1 VLSIGKLER
10 TNDHAHRGVNYY
22 LGRVAS
28 GIEDYYTGAG
38 EAPGQWIGAGAAELG
53 LEGQV
58 ESADLRSIT
67 EGATD
72 PRTGAYLLAGRPGAR
87 TVPGF
92 DHTYSAPKSVSLLYA
107 FGDDEVRRRVTAA
120 HDAAVKAA
128 VSDYLEAHA
137 LGARRGTDGVDKIG
151 TSGAI
156 AAAFRHRTSRAG
168 DPDLHTH
175 VLVANLVHGDD
186 GHWSALD
193 SSLLYTN
200 AKTGGYVYQAQLRQE
215 LTESLGVDWGPVTKG
230 QADIAG
236 VDRETIMAFS
246 ERRSEI
252 LGYMAERND
261 QGGRAAD
268 HAALITRRAKEYG
281 VDPTTLQERW
291 NDKARTVGFER
302 GDMDAVLGAATY
314 HGPGT
319 PERRKL
325 YDELAGPEGLT
336 AQSSTYARRDVVMG
350 IAQHLPHGA
359 SVRDIERWTDSY
371 LASGRAVVLADPLVD
386 RVRGNAI
393 RVRNSDRAGSETGA
407 APGQTRLFRVDRDEL
422 RYSTPELLGT
432 EQRIIDSALFR
443 RREEVGVVPVE
454 QLDEALAKRPSL
466 TEEQRAMV
474 ARLTA
479 SGAGVDVVAAAAG
492 SGKTYALDAARE
504 AWEASG
510 HRVVGAG
517 LAQRYGEELE
527 AQAGIRSW
535 TVDRMLLDLDDP
547 VHGGFGPNAVLVVDE
562 ANTLGTRKLA
572 ALLDHAERDGAK
584 VVLVGDPHQLQEI
597 DAGGAYRGLAAR
609 LDASELTLN
618 LRQRS
623 VWEQEALAEL
633 RSGDPDKAMAS
644 YVTHGAVVTA
654 ETAGAIRQRVVDDY
668 LAARECRDVS
678 GRPVSAA
685 MFAPRRADVEDLNR
699 RARGRL
705 AEAGE
710 LSGPEVTFGG
720 RAFQVGDRVMATKN
734 ARHLG
739 VSNGTRGDVV
749 AIDAGARTLTMHTSR
764 GTDVTLDRPYLE
776 SGHLMH
782 GYASTTHKV
791 EGMTVDA
798 AFFLGNASLYREMA
812 YTAMSRGRFENR
824 FYLVA
829 TDHLDTGH
837 GSVVAPGRDELLAEV
852 TRALH
857 RSGAEDLAVDT
868 ASEFGLAART
878 MAELYA
884 DREAIAERLAAAPR
898 SPARELSDL
907 ASVRRRLEEGLR
919 HAEHSVAE
927 GPASRRRGRR
937 AEPPL
942 ATAQA
947 RVADWK
953 ARLGEL
959 DGQEGELRQR
969 GERRQDFFDAHREDV
984 QRYAQV
990 SRVIDRRERKDI
1002 SRAVAAQ
1009 PAYLTNALGPRP
1021 DGREARGVWQ
1031 EGVGIIQRHR
1041 LRWEVADPER
1051 PLGAQPR
1058 SGSACAAHLD
1068 ASTQLQRATQELAR
1082 QSPARTPEPPARTRE
1097 LAREFRR
1104 SR

>member
-28 GIEDYYTGAG
+28 GVEDYYTGAG
-38 EAPGQWIGAGAAELG
+38 EAPGEWIGAGAAELG

-58 ESADLRSIT
+58 AGTDLRSIA
-67 EGATD
+67 EEATD
-72 PRTGAYLLAGRPGAR
+72 PRTGEYLLAGRPGAR

-92 DHTYSAPKSVSLLYA
+92 DHTYSAPKTVSLLYA
-107 FGDDEVRRRVTAA
+107 FGDEEVRRRVTAA
-120 HDAAVKAA
+120 HDDAVKAA
-128 VSDYLEAHA
+128 VIDYLEAHA
-137 LGARRGTDGVDKIG
+137 LGARRGTDGVEKIG

-156 AAAFRHRTSRAG
+156 GAAFRHRTSRAG

-186 GHWSALD
+186 GRWSALD

-200 AKTGGYVYQAQLRQE
+200 AKPGGYVYQAQLRKE
-215 LTESLGVDWGPVTKG
+215 LTESLGVQWGPVVNG
-230 QADIAG
+230 QADVAG
-236 VDRETIMAFS
+236 FERTMILAFS
-246 ERRSEI
+246 DRAVEI
-252 LGYMAERND
+252 AERME
-261 QGGRAAD
+261 QRGEVGMRAS
-268 HAALITRRAKEYG
+268 HVAALDTRRDKDYG
-281 VDPTTLQERW
+281 VDGATLQERW
-291 NDKARTVGFER
+291 NDKARTVGLR
-302 GDMDAVLGAATY
+302 ASDITAVLEAATY
-314 HGPGT
+314 QDLT
-319 PERRKL
+319 TADRRML
-325 YDELAGPEGLT
+325 YDDLARPEGLT
-336 AQSSTYARRDVVMG
+336 ARSSTYARRDVVMA
-350 IAQHLPHGA
+350 IAQHVSQGA
-359 SVRDIERWTDSY
+359 SARDIGRWTDSY
-371 LASGRAVVLADPLVD
+371 LASRRAVVLADPLVD
-386 RVRGNAI
+386 RVKGNA
-393 RVRNSDRAGSETGA
+393 VRLQRSEA
-407 APGQTRLFRVDRDEL
+407 ATDASAVPGQTRLFRVDRDEL

-432 EQRIIDSALFR
+432 EQRLIDSALT
-443 RREEVGVVPVE
+443 RREDGVAQVPPE
-454 QLDEALAKRPSL
+454 QLDAALAKRPSL

-474 ARLTA
+474 ARLTT

-535 TVDRMLLDLDDP
+535 TVDRMLLDLADP
-547 VHGGFGPNAVLVVDE
+547 LDGGFAPNTVLVVDE

-584 VVLVGDPHQLQEI
+584 VVLVGDPRQLQEI

-609 LDASELTLN
+609 LESQELTLN

-623 VWEQEALAEL
+623 AWEQEALAEL

-644 YVTHGAVVTA
+644 YVEHGAVVTA
-654 ETAGAIRQRVVDDY
+654 ETAGAARQRVVDDY
-668 LAARECRDVS
+668 LAARDGKNGS
-678 GRPVSAA
+678 GRQGTAA

-699 RARGRL
+699 RARARL
-705 AEAGE
+705 IERGE
-710 LSGPEVTFGG
+710 LFGPEVTFGG
-720 RAFQVGDRVMATKN
+720 RPFQVGDQVIATRN
-734 ARHLG
+734 ERHLG
-739 VSNGTRGDVV
+739 VSNGTRGEVV
-749 AIDAGARTLTMHTSR
+749 GIDADAGALTMRTNR
-764 GTDVTLDRPYLE
+764 GAAVTLDQPYLE
-776 SGHLMH
+776 AGHLMH

-798 AFFLGNASLYREMA
+798 AFFLGNASVCREMA
-812 YTAMSRGRFENR
+812 YTGLSRGRWENR

-829 TDHLDTGH
+829 SDHIDTAH
-837 GSVVAPGRDELLAEV
+837 GRVAAPSRDDLLAEV
-852 TRALH
+852 TRAIH
-857 RSGAEDLAVDT
+857 RSAAEDLAVDT
-868 ASEFGLAART
+868 AGELGLAAWA

-884 DREAIAERLAAAPR
+884 DREAIADRLRAAPR
-898 SPARELSDL
+898 SPERELADL

-919 HAEHSVAE
+919 HAEHSAAE
-927 GPASRRRGRR
+927 ERASRGRGRR
-937 AEPPL
+937 AEPPR
-942 ATAQA
+942 ATAEA
-947 RVADWK
+947 RLADWK

-959 DGQEGELRQR
+959 DGQEAVLRQR
-969 GERRQDFFDAHREDV
+969 AAHRQDFFDVHREDV

-1021 DGREARGVWQ
+1021 DGRETRGVWQ

-1041 LRWEVADPER
+1041 LRWGVTDPER
-1051 PLGAQPR
+1051 PLGVQPR
-1058 SGSACAAHLD
+1058 SGAARAAHVD
-1068 ASTQLQRATQELAR
+1068 ASTQLQRARQELTR
-1082 QSPARTPEPPARTRE
+1082 QTPARTPEPPARTRE
-1097 LAREFRR
+1097 ISRELRR
-1104 SR
+1104 SG